1 MTVSFIPR
9 EVLSVVARDVE
20 RFLEPAISLSGGRD
34 NMSSIWKSLLAD
46 QSQLWMAFEDEDNK
60 PKGALVT
67 RIEQYPLK
75 KMINYLYIGGDDL
88 KEWHHD
94 MLAIVE
100 KFAREKDCQGMEL
113 VGRKGWDR
121 FLKECGWEAKHIICE
136 RFFDEEE
143 AEQEKL
149 NVA

>member
-1 MTVSFIPR
+1 MTVSFIPK

-20 RFLEPAISLSGGRD
+20 RFLEPAINLSGGRD
-34 NMSSIWKSLLAD
+34 SMSSVWKSLLAD

-88 KEWHHD
+88 KEWHQD

-121 FLKECGWEAKHIICE
+121 FLKECGWKAKHIICE

>member
-1 MTVSFIPR
+1 MTVSFIPK

-20 RFLEPAISLSGGRD
+20 RFLE
-34 NMSSIWKSLLAD
+34 
-46 QSQLWMAFEDEDNK
+46 

-88 KEWHHD
+88 KEWHQD

-121 FLKECGWEAKHIICE
+121 FLKECGWKAKHIICE

>member
-1 MTVSFIPR
+1 MTVSFIPK

-20 RFLEPAISLSGGRD
+20 RFLEPAINLSGGRD
-34 NMSSIWKSLLAD
+34 SMSSVWKSLLAD

-67 RIEQYPLK
+67 RIGQYPLK

-88 KEWHHD
+88 KEWHQD